1 MRVDFLHALPDA
13 AQQLSLELP
22 DGATIAQAVQQL
34 QQQSPALGPLFSQA
48 MTQARIGVFGKLVEA
63 EYMLREGDRIECYRA
78 LLVDPKESRRRR
90 AQVQAKRRLDKDGS
104 DKTDRNAKP
113 A

>member
-34 QQQSPALGPLFSQA
+34 QQQSPALGQLFSQA
-48 MTQARIGVFGKLVEA
+48 LTQSRVGVFGKLVEA
-63 EYMLREGDRIECYRA
+63 EYTLREGDRIECYRA

-113 A
+113 V